1 MELGVVVLQI
11 RIHHIQLVWRV
22 AVDTEVD
29 TVIGSGEKS
38 VDVYVAED
46 KWYGVTYKEDKQTVV
61 DAVKALVDQGLYP
74 EL

>member
-1 MELGVVVLQI
+1 MVVLQI